1 MDRIG
6 ITGIG
11 IVSVHG
17 RGKEKLYNNLKKSI
31 KPELT
36 WNDSLGLATIVAE
49 QEANAVSFMIYAI
62 KEALEDAGINAIN
75 IPLIYGWSKETAV
88 NFLKYNEFINRGP
101 EAFGAANLLTN
112 SVGYFYL
119 TTALLSISQNPE
131 IMMLVV
137 VYIFC
142 LMIPMAY
149 LLGKVF

>member
-1 MDRIG
+1 MKIWKFIILLTFLGFCLRITNLHSYIFHEYG
-6 ITGIG
+6 YDQARDFL
-11 IVSVHG
+11 VSRH
-17 RGKEKLYNNLKKSI
+17 
-31 KPELT
+31 
-36 WNDSLGLATIVAE
+36 
-49 QEANAVSFMIYAI
+49 
-62 KEALEDAGINAIN
+62 
-75 IPLIYGWSKETAV
+75 
-88 NFLKYNEFINRGP
+88 FLKYNEFINRGP